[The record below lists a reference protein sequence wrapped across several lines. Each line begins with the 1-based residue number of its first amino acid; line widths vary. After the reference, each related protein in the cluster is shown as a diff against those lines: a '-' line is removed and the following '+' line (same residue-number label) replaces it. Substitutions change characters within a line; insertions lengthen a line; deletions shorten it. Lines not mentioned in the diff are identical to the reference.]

1 MVPVDAEAKRQD
13 ACWQE
18 LLQEATEALIQ
29 MDADRLEELAR
40 CCADLNRQPKRS
52 RSAKA
57 TSPQST
63 PHRSTASQF
72 TPSSFPA
79 GVSAERQSLATL
91 ARLLE
96 ETRANLRVLTHLHL
110 LRLKA
115 EAGTLE
121 QWESWQHRSAG
132 ACYGDN

>member
-1 MVPVDAEAKRQD
+1 MFPVDAEAKRQD

-40 CCADLNRQPKRS
+40 CCADLNRQPKQSRRS
-52 RSAKA
+52 KAPSPLSIPRRSIAI
-57 TSPQST
+57 
-63 PHRSTASQF
+63 STA
-72 TPSSFPA
+72 A

>member
-1 MVPVDAEAKRQD
+1 MFPVDAEAKRQD

-52 RSAKA
+52 RSPR
-57 TSPQST
+57 TLHLST
-63 PHRSTASQF
+63 PHRSI
-72 TPSSFPA
+72 PSSSTA
-79 GVSAERQSLATL
+79 GMTAERESLATL

-115 EAGTLE
+115 EAGSVE